1 MKLLAM
7 VLVLLFSLFTV
18 LSARHLSNNDEVNE
32 MFSSW
37 LVKHSKIYHSFVEK
51 AKRFQIFKDNVNFI
65 QQHNSGNNSYKLELN
80 KFADFSLDEY
90 RLLYTGAKKI
100 DSKHK
105 FNNVRSDR
113 YSVHSSD
120 VLPDSIDWRTKGAI
134 ADVKDQG
141 SCGSCWAF
149 STIGSVEAI
158 NQIVTGDLV
167 TLSEQELIDCDTR
180 FSQGFNGGYM
190 DHAFEF
196 IINNAGIDLDKDYP
210 YIGKDGRCN
219 ITKKKTK
226 VVSIDNYE
234 DVPVNNELA
243 LQKAAANQPITV
255 TIEASG
261 QDFQFYTSGIFD
273 GSCGTYLNHGV
284 IVVGYGTE
292 EGKDYWIVRNSWGA
306 EWGEKG
312 YIRMERNKE
321 AIESKCGIAMAAF
334 YPVKYDPNPPTPS
347 PSPSEPTHA

>member
-51 AKRFQIFKDNVNFI
+51 TKRFQIFKDNVNYI
-65 QQHNSGNNSYKLELN
+65 QQHNFGNNSYKLGLN
-80 KFADFSLDEY
+80 KFADLSLDEY
-90 RLLYTGAKKI
+90 HLLYTGAKKI

-113 YSVHSSD
+113 YSIHSSD

-134 ADVKDQG
+134 AAVKDQG

-158 NQIVTGDLV
+158 NQIMTGDLV

-180 FSQGFNGGYM
+180 FSQGCNGGYM

-196 IINNAGIDLDKDYP
+196 IINNGGIDLDKDYP
-210 YIGKDGRCN
+210 YTGTDGRCN
-219 ITKKKTK
+219 ITKKKIK

-273 GSCGTYLNHGV
+273 GSCGTNLDHGV
-284 IVVGYGTE
+284 VVVGYGTE

-306 EWGEKG
+306 EWGEEG
-312 YIRMERNKE
+312 YIRMERNIEDKE
-321 AIESKCGIAMAAF
+321 GKCGIAMAAF

-347 PSPSEPTHA
+347 PSPSEPTHP